1 MYLVH
6 CKLVIKV
13 FLLWEK
19 ESMADVYYNDRVKNP
34 LKQAIPHI
42 LIFRDGLSPRAC
54 ILISADSDLYL
65 QNNKY
70 SSPMDFLKVTDL

>member
-6 CKLVIKV
+6 CKLIKKM

-19 ESMADVYYNDRVKNP
+19 ESMRDVYYNDRVKNP
-34 LKQAIPHI
+34 LKQAISHI
-42 LIFRDGLSPRAC
+42 LIFWDGLPPPAS
-54 ILISADSDLYL
+54 ILVSADPDLYL

-70 SSPMDFLKVTDL
+70 SSPMDF